1 MIYIVDAI
9 NSLGITGY
17 ALRGEPTSSLEFNSM
32 FTKVTSINSDGIA
45 IESND
50 PADFGTTWDLVK
62 AKYDNLT
69 EVYTAQAYA
78 RSRKAAYDL
87 LNQDEMRYDDLTN
100 TTTTWPDAIAAIK
113 AEFPK

>member
-1 MIYIVDAI
+1 MRPKIFEAIRSLAPRTAFSIDNNAIVAWDMSEVKTNITQPTDA
-9 NSLGITGY
+9 
-17 ALRGEPTSSLEFNSM
+17 E
-32 FTKVTSINSDGIA
+32 IA
-45 IESND
+45 TELTRLQ
-50 PADFGTTWDLVK
+50 AV
-62 AKYDNLT
+62 YDS
-69 EVYTAQAYA
+69 QAYA